1 MVQMWVSVIVW
12 DRFDRKTTMARRPR
26 SASLKARRELVSGA
40 MPPKQILSWN
50 LQGTSTR
57 FSTRSWGARIRV
69 LHQGDFEVR
78 KLMKPGVGVPYFD
91 ANCTGLN
98 EVQSISTGAVHWNVN
113 SKDLRMAKPR
123 WGWCHRAFWQS
134 MYPDFF
140 HQNYGFVRISYII
153 YTLLFLDI
161 YIYINT
167 DGWEVVI
174 QWARATDFSPA
185 GSLVL
190 LRFSLGTYPSSCS
203 RLHHAFFFYL
213 WCHCQLRQEIWSYCW
228 VHIDESHMWLWNWAS
243 HVWVRDNFFVKNNQP
258 WLDCSRFRCPL
269 LYFGRIQ
276 WKQSKIAHPSKR
288 QYYFNA
294 QVPMSS
300 L

>member
-1 MVQMWVSVIVW
+1 MGEKLWFNAQNHVHGNFHVQLNFLCAGACSRTFH
-12 DRFDRKTTMARRPR
+12 DFLLAEFDIEGIFVT
-26 SASLKARRELVSGA
+26 
-40 MPPKQILSWN
+40 
-50 LQGTSTR
+50 
-57 FSTRSWGARIRV
+57 
-69 LHQGDFEVR
+69 
-78 KLMKPGVGVPYFD
+78 VG
-91 ANCTGLN
+91 
-98 EVQSISTGAVHWNVN
+98 
-113 SKDLRMAKPR
+113 
-123 WGWCHRAFWQS
+123 
-134 MYPDFF
+134 
-140 HQNYGFVRISYII
+140 
-153 YTLLFLDI
+153 
-161 YIYINT
+161 
-167 DGWEVVI
+167 
-174 QWARATDFSPA
+174 ARATDFSPA

-276 WKQSKIAHPSKR
+276 WKQSKIARPSKR
-288 QYYFNA
+288 QHYFNA